1 MAEEPSLPALP
12 AVSWNEES
20 QTFAKGSRKRLRPV
34 HPNTGTTAPG
44 LYNSSDPAVFSSDD
58 DPGLDNYVG
67 GRRKRKY
74 VGSWYQQFPTS
85 SDSTFSEGPQQVLP
99 RPKRTLR
106 RQLDSGVFL
115 GSDGTTDN
123 ESVPDMMELPIHSKF
138 PRLERPP
145 VPMFSES
152 EHLAQDKIR
161 ECLEQGNES
170 IDFWSMGLEDVSNE
184 TIAPLAQLSCIP
196 QVTRDVAFEQR
207 DPELKIYFARNRLW
221 RLPGSLF
228 DLTFLTVL
236 SLRDNKLS
244 ELPSSISKLTNLREL
259 NIAQNKIRA
268 LPPQLLDLI
277 GSAGRLKKLMLFP
290 NPFLQ
295 PERAIGDISE
305 DGSMDAHDYVIG
317 MPNGGKRPAVLSRF
331 LGQTPLQL
339 TTSRGLVT
347 SKFNLCFESGKLP
360 VEFARQDYGID
371 DKDTV
376 LRGSGDNL
384 ATKQSRV
391 PSLVEAA
398 LRASHRFSKPES
410 LADYIPDELQ
420 QLRTL
425 LAQTGR
431 QKHSGGLKCSTCR
444 NLMVMPA
451 VEWVEWRDLRT
462 CYWLQADRSHNVGPE
477 EISARLIPL
486 SKATGEIALPFLHR
500 ACSWHCGPMDKKL
513 DMGWSKNPKIRVV
526 EANSS

>member
-58 DPGLDNYVG
+58 DPGLDNYSG

-85 SDSTFSEGPQQVLP
+85 SDSTFSEAQQVLP

-123 ESVPDMMELPIHSKF
+123 ESIPETIDLPIHSKF
-138 PRLERPP
+138 PRVERPP

-152 EHLAQDKIR
+152 EHVAQEKIR

-170 IDFWSMGLEDVSNE
+170 IDFWSMGLEEISNE
-184 TIAPLAQLSCIP
+184 TITPLAQLSCIP
-196 QVTRDVAFEQR
+196 QVTRDVAFEQK
-207 DPELKIYFARNRLW
+207 DPELKIYLARNRLW

-244 ELPSSISKLTNLREL
+244 EIPSSISKLTNLREL
-259 NIAQNKIRA
+259 NVAQNKLRT

-277 GSAGRLKKLMLFP
+277 GPTGRLKKLMLFP
-290 NPFLQ
+290 NPFAQ
-295 PERAIGDISE
+295 PDRAIGDISD
-305 DGSMDAHDYVIG
+305 DGDMDVHDCVVSMRIG
-317 MPNGGKRPAVLSRF
+317 AVRPAVLGRF
-331 LGQTPLQL
+331 LGQSPLQL
-339 TTSRGLVT
+339 TTSKGRHT
-347 SKFNLCFESGKLP
+347 SRFTLSFATGKLP
-360 VEFARQDYGID
+360 VEFARQDVND
-371 DKDTV
+371 SDSEMV
-376 LRGSGDNL
+376 LEGSGDAL
-384 ATKQSRV
+384 AAKQSRV

-398 LRASHRFSKPES
+398 LRSCYRMSKPES
-410 LADYIPDELQ
+410 IAQYIPNELH

-425 LAQTGR
+425 VIQAGN
-431 QKHSGGLKCSTCR
+431 QKHSGGLTCSTCR
-444 NLMVMPA
+444 KLMVMPA

-462 CYWLQADRSHNVGPE
+462 CYWLQAAGGRDVDPGH
-477 EISARLIPL
+477 IAARLIPL
-486 SKATGEIALPFLHR
+486 SRAQGEIAVPFLHQ
-500 ACSWHCGPMDKKL
+500 ACSWLCGPMGRKL
-513 DMGWSKNPKIRVV
+513 DLGWSRNFDVKVL
-526 EANSS
+526 EQ

>member
-12 AVSWNEES
+12 AVSWNEQS

-58 DPGLDNYVG
+58 DPGLDNYVN

-85 SDSTFSEGPQQVLP
+85 SDSTFSETQQVLP
-99 RPKRTLR
+99 RPKRALR

-123 ESVPDMMELPIHSKF
+123 ESIPEVITLPMHSKF
-138 PRLERPP
+138 PRLERPA

-152 EHLAQDKIR
+152 ELMAQEKIR

-170 IDFWSMGLEDVSNE
+170 IDFWGLGLEDISNE

-196 QVTRDVAFEQR
+196 QVTRDVAFEQK
-207 DPELKIYFARNRLW
+207 DPELKIYLARNRLW
-221 RLPGSLF
+221 RLPGTLF
-228 DLTFLTVL
+228 DLSFLTVL

-244 ELPSSISKLTNLREL
+244 GLPASISKLTNLREL
-259 NIAQNKIRA
+259 NVAQNKLRS

-277 GSAGRLKKLMLFP
+277 GPTGRLKKLMLFP
-290 NPFLQ
+290 NPFAQ
-295 PERAIGDISE
+295 PDRAIGDISE
-305 DGSMDAHDYVIG
+305 DGAMDAHDYVISIAVG
-317 MPNGGKRPAVLSRF
+317 ATRPAVLSRF
-331 LGQTPLQL
+331 LGQSPLQL
-339 TTSRGLVT
+339 TSSRGRVT
-347 SKFNLCFESGKLP
+347 SKFNISLEMGKLP
-360 VEFARQDYGID
+360 VEFARQEFDV
-371 DKDTV
+371 DKDV
-376 LRGSGDNL
+376 KLQSNDD
-384 ATKQSRV
+384 AFMFKQSRV

-398 LRASHRFSKPES
+398 LRSCYRIPKPES
-410 LADYIPDELQ
+410 LAQYIPDELH

-425 LAQTGR
+425 VTQAGS
-431 QKHSGGLKCSTCR
+431 QKHTGGLTCSTCR
-444 NLMVMPA
+444 KLMVMPA

-462 CYWLQADRSHNVGPE
+462 CYWLQGSRGREVPPGHTA
-477 EISARLIPL
+477 ARLIPL
-486 SKATGEIALPFLHR
+486 SRAGDEIALPFLHR
-500 ACSWHCGPMDKKL
+500 ACSWLCGPMGKMVDL
-513 DMGWSKNPKIRVV
+513 RWSQDYDIQVI
-526 EANSS
+526 EQ